1 MDHRFVTVPGCQ
13 VQRGVFLSVAAEQ
26 VGVGV
31 QEHLDH
37 FQPPV
42 ESSQVQGCLELVVAH
57 GGVGELLQQH
67 LHHLGVAV
75 LGRAV
80 QRRLVV
86 VVLQGTSGTGSGL
99 GQARSS
105 IQIEMQKQDK
115 KMQWESRDPCL
126 NQPEQCFTIPW
137 VFSIPSQAH

>member
-1 MDHRFVTVPGCQ
+1 M
-13 VQRGVFLSVAAEQ
+13 
-26 VGVGV
+26 GV

-42 ESSQVQGCLELVVAH
+42 ERGQVQGGLELVVAH

-86 VVLQGTSGTGSGL
+86 VVLRGTSGRASGP
-99 GQARSS
+99 GQRPPRASL
-105 IQIEMQKQDK
+105 Q
-115 KMQWESRDPCL
+115 
-126 NQPEQCFTIPW
+126 
-137 VFSIPSQAH
+137 H